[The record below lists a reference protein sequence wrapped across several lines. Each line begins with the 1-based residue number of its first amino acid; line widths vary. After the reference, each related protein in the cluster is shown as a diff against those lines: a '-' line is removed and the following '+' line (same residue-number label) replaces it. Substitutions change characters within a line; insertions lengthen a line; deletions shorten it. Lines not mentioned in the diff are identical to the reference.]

1 MITKYLS
8 LFFLLIH
15 MEIYKNLKF
24 QFESELKIIKEKYNK
39 ISFFRLV
46 SIISF
51 LFFGYL
57 FLDKKHDVYA
67 FASVFSMI
75 IFIILMRFHDKVSHQ
90 KELKEALISINKN
103 EIAFLNRDK
112 ISFDNGVEF
121 NDFNHSYAYDL
132 DIFGEH
138 SLFQNLN
145 RTFTYIGKKT
155 LANQLLKTLS
165 NTEIIENQNAIK
177 ELALKIN
184 WRQEFM
190 SIAKISKDKKSNY
203 ENLLNW
209 SKLNSKPIQKSDQIL
224 SFSLPILFLGLVLSY
239 FVTKNDIF
247 FNYISILF
255 VANLGFSARFLK
267 RIQAENGISGDIDKI
282 VKKYGLMIQKI
293 ENETFK
299 SKKLVDLQIFFKS
312 ETKNTNQNLNKLSEL
327 FSRLDS
333 ISNLF
338 TTVVFNGTFLFHIHN
353 LKAMIDWKIK
363 HAQNLEKW
371 INIIGEFEMLNSF
384 ANFSFNNSDFVFP
397 EINSNHEIS
406 FENLSHP
413 LLNPKTRIGN
423 SVNFQS
429 QSFMILTGSNMSGKS
444 TFLRS
449 LGINMVLSG
458 IGSPICASKANVH
471 PLPILVSMRL
481 SDSLSDSE
489 SYFYAEIKRLKQI
502 MDELQ
507 KNCAF
512 VLLDEILR
520 GTNSDDKRSG
530 TIEVVK
536 KMITKNAIGAIAT
549 HDIEVCLTT
558 NDFPNQL
565 TNKCFE
571 VEIVNDDLY
580 FDYKLHD
587 GICKN
592 KSATFLMKKMGVI

>member
-1 MITKYLS
+1 
-8 LFFLLIH
+8 
-15 MEIYKNLKF
+15 MEIYKNLKS
-24 QFESELKIIKEKYNK
+24 QFENELQTIKKKYNT

-46 SIISF
+46 SIAAF
-51 LFFGYL
+51 LFFGYYY
-57 FLDKKHDVYA
+57 LDSKNEIYA
-67 FASVFSMI
+67 FASVFSI
-75 IFIILMRFHDKVSHQ
+75 ISFFILMRFHDKISHQ
-90 KELKEALISINKN
+90 KELKEAIIAINN
-103 EIAFLNRDK
+103 DEIRYLNRDK
-112 ISFDNGVEF
+112 TPFDNGVEF
-121 NDFNHSYAYDL
+121 NDFNHPYAYDL

-155 LANQLLKTLS
+155 LASQLLKTLS
-165 NTEIIENQNAIK
+165 NEEILENQNAIK
-177 ELALKIN
+177 ELSSKIS

-190 SIAKISKDKKSNY
+190 SIAKISKDKKTHY
-203 ENLLNW
+203 ENLLKWN
-209 SKLNSKPIQKSDQIL
+209 KFNSKPISKVDSFL
-224 SFSLPILFLGLVLSY
+224 SFGLPILFLSLIIIY
-239 FVTKNDIF
+239 FITKNDVF
-247 FNYISILF
+247 FNYISTLF
-255 VANLGFSARFLK
+255 IVNLGFSARFLK

-282 VKKYGLMIQKI
+282 VKQYGLMIQKI
-293 ENETFK
+293 ENEIFE
-299 SKKLVDLQIFFKS
+299 SKKLVDFQNIFKT
-312 ETKNTNQNLNKLSEL
+312 ETENTNQNLNKLADL

-338 TTVVFNGTFLFHIHN
+338 TTVVFNGTFLFHVHN
-353 LKAMIDWKIK
+353 LKAMIDWKSK
-363 HAQNLEKW
+363 NAQNLEKW

-384 ANFSFNNSDFVFP
+384 ANFSYNNHEFVFP
-397 EINSNHEIS
+397 ELNSNHEIS

-413 LLNPKTRIGN
+413 LLNPKIRIGN
-423 SVNFQS
+423 TVDFQP

-449 LGINMVLSG
+449 LGVNMVLSG
-458 IGSPICASKANVH
+458 IGSPVCATKANVH
-471 PLPILVSMRL
+471 ALPVLVSMRL

-507 KNCAF
+507 NNRAF

-536 KMITKNAIGAIAT
+536 KMIAKKSIGAIAT

-558 NDFPNQL
+558 NEFPNQL